1 MSVCILSADD
11 DDDHSTLNTLA
22 FNRNISK
29 YIELCQDNP
38 IDIDKNKLDRGFSA
52 KKISFKDINFHKT
65 SNIIKND
72 QINSN
77 FDLDSNI
84 ASYSDVSNIDE
95 LSGSVADMFFEF
107 DSNNIALNSFE
118 FDPTSNI
125 LDRLETTLHD
135 YSEMSNN
142 LLNNTGFSEVFP
154 NSSSDEEVNQ
164 KYDEFPNEA
173 YTDLIILVTKYKLSN
188 AARNAIISFFNKH
201 ANYST
206 SPLPKN
212 IKHRK
217 FFMNN
222 MKSNLSYMKTKVL
235 DHDNTEYFLYHM
247 LLISCIKNILEIP
260 DISQNFVLEYEELH
274 KITEVYITFNIIY
287 KYLFCFLLIYFY
299 LF

>member
-1 MSVCILSADD
+1 MS
-11 DDDHSTLNTLA
+11 
-22 FNRNISK
+22 
-29 YIELCQDNP
+29 
-38 IDIDKNKLDRGFSA
+38 
-52 KKISFKDINFHKT
+52 
-65 SNIIKND
+65 
-72 QINSN
+72 
-77 FDLDSNI
+77 
-84 ASYSDVSNIDE
+84 
-95 LSGSVADMFFEF
+95 FEF
-107 DSNNIALNSFE
+107 NSNNIASNSFE

-164 KYDEFPNEA
+164 KYDKFPNKA
-173 YTDLIILVTKYKLSN
+173 YADLMILVTKYKLSN
-188 AARNAIISFFNKH
+188 AAGNAIISFFNKY
-201 ANYST
+201 ANYSI

-212 IKHRK
+212 IKHGK

-247 LLISCIKNILEIP
+247 PLISCIKNILEIP